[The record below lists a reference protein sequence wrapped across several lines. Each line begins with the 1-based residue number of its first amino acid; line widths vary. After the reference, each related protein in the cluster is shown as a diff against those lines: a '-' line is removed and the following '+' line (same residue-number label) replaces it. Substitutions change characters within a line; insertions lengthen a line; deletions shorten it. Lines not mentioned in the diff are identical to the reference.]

1 MNLFREA
8 AMSGNPEAQLNLG
21 LQYFTGQGT
30 HVDLDE
36 AAKWFKLS
44 AEQGYPQAQYALG
57 LAYAGGL
64 GVVYDYD
71 RADALLRKAA
81 EQGIEAAAVQRKL
94 LSRDRA
100 AR

>member
-1 MNLFREA
+1 
-8 AMSGNPEAQLNLG
+8 
-21 LQYFTGQGT
+21 
-30 HVDLDE
+30 VDLDE

-71 RADALLRKAA
+71 RADFLLRKAQ
-81 EQGIEAAAVQRKL
+81 EQGIEEAAVQRKAL
-94 LSRDRA
+94 ARDRA
-100 AR
+100 SGRR